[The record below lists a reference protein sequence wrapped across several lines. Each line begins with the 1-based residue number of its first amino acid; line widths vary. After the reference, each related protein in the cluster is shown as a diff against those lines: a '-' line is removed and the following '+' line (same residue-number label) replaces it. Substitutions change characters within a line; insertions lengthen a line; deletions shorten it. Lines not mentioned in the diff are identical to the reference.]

1 MSDKRIHMVRN
12 GGSDSET
19 SESSGEG
26 ESPPLGGVGQDG
38 SGRTEDPPTLT
49 RRPIRGGG
57 AGEGGGASSGSGSS
71 RSGGTT
77 TREEEESARA
87 ADRVGMSLVE
97 GRRLHLTEA
106 ECHVCQRA
114 RIDASTHCAL
124 AAIVGFLFLL
134 PPTLICLCDRLY
146 ADWSEEP
153 VSLIGLTQGAN
164 NSMLNGLIVIL
175 VCFIIALCKY
185 VEGLLAEI
193 HEEHEEQHDRR
204 Q

>member
-26 ESPPLGGVGQDG
+26 GSPPLGEVGQDG
-38 SGRTEDPPTLT
+38 PGETEVPPTLT
-49 RRPIRGGG
+49 RRPIRGSGT
-57 AGEGGGASSGSGSS
+57 GEGGGASSGSGSS
-71 RSGGTT
+71 MSGGP
-77 TREEEESARA
+77 TREEGESARA
-87 ADRVGMSLVE
+87 AYRVGMSLVE
-97 GRRLHLTEA
+97 GRRLPLNEA
-106 ECHVCQRA
+106 ECHICQRA